1 MFFEHSAVEKPMQT
15 RVALLFAIAF
25 ALIAFAL
32 RFAPVGPNVAAMG
45 ALCLFAGCFL
55 KGWQAVA
62 LGLGA
67 MFASDLVGHWLQ
79 IPDMGF
85 YGMLMLFNYAAYL
98 AMIGIGMAFRRA
110 PRWGL
115 IFSGGLGSAA
125 FFLVS
130 NFGAWLDPRM
140 GYEASWNGLMTSY
153 ALGLPFH
160 RTTFLTD
167 VVFSAVFFAVYLYQP
182 FFQTRSSLEGERVRN
197 Q

>member
-1 MFFEHSAVEKPMQT
+1 MLPMFFEHSAVEKPMQT

-85 YGMLMLFNYAAYL
+85 LRDADAIQLCCLL
-98 AMIGIGMAFRRA
+98 AMIGIGMAFDERLA
-110 PRWGL
+110 
-115 IFSGGLGSAA
+115 
-125 FFLVS
+125 
-130 NFGAWLDPRM
+130 GA
-140 GYEASWNGLMTSY
+140 
-153 ALGLPFH
+153 
-160 RTTFLTD
+160 
-167 VVFSAVFFAVYLYQP
+167 
-182 FFQTRSSLEGERVRN
+182 
-197 Q
+197 